1 MLPLLIV
8 MKKIIESDSLSKPE
22 GGGFFSLWKIL
33 IPIAIG
39 IVAVGMMLWHDTADE
54 NIATVVRQIK
64 VTPAMVIFI
73 VMALLFMFCRDLGLS
88 WRFRAL
94 TNRELSWKQ
103 AFRVDLLCEFTTCVT
118 PSAVGGSAMGMVYL
132 HTEGLELGRSTALMI
147 ATLFLDEF
155 FFVVSCPLI
164 ALLCPPE
171 TLFASG
177 DAQFSAGVRVTFW
190 LVYAGLTLWTA
201 ILFCGIFVRPR
212 AISRVLLRLFN
223 MRWLRRW
230 KDKIAA
236 FGTDLESTS
245 AELKSRPIRFWLEVF
260 GGTAL
265 TWTSRFLV
273 VCCLFMAFVPST
285 LPAQGIVLAR
295 QFVMWVVL
303 MVTPTPGAAGLS
315 EWVFSEYYGN
325 IVGSAAMALLLAVAW
340 RLICYYVYL
349 FIGAVLVPQWV
360 RRAFSGHGKA
370 THVSTQSSIMSQKH
384 R

>member
-1 MLPLLIV
+1 
-8 MKKIIESDSLSKPE
+8 MKTTTEAGYKENGE
-22 GGGFFSLWKIL
+22 GRSIFSLWKIF
-33 IPIAIG
+33 ISIAIG
-39 IVAVGMMLWHDTADE
+39 ITAVGMMLWHDAADE
-54 NIATVVRQIK
+54 NIASVLTQIE
-64 VTPAMVIFI
+64 VTPMMVVFI
-73 VMALLFMFCRDLGLS
+73 VMALLFMFGRDLGLS

-94 TNRELSWKQ
+94 TKRELSWKQ

-132 HTEGLELGRSTALMI
+132 HTEGLELGRSTALMV

-171 TLFASG
+171 MLFASG
-177 DAQFSAGVRVTFW
+177 NVHFSEGLRVTFW
-190 LVYAGLTLWTA
+190 LVYAGLTIWTA
-201 ILFCGIFVRPR
+201 ILFCGIFVRPKV
-212 AISRVLLRLFN
+212 ISSVLMRLFS

-230 KDKIAA
+230 REKIAA
-236 FGTDLESTS
+236 FGNDLESTS
-245 AELKSRPIRFWLEVF
+245 AELKSRPMTFWIEVF

-285 LPAQGIVLAR
+285 LPDQGIVLAR

-325 IVGSAAMALLLAVAW
+325 IVGSAAMALMLAVAW

-349 FIGAVLVPQWV
+349 FIGTVLVPQWIRRVFTGRKKDVQV
-360 RRAFSGHGKA
+360 RQEGI
-370 THVSTQSSIMSQKH
+370 Q
-384 R
+384 